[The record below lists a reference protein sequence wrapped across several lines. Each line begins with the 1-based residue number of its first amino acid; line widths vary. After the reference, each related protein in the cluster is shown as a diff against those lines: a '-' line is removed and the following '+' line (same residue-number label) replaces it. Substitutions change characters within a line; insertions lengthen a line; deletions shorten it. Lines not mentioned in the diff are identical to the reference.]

1 MTEKINGKLRLKA
14 IDVMLSAKLYED
26 RIILLDSESIDYHKT
41 KYLEEMLQPFLT
53 DKLTFLTSFNP
64 DENFILAAKNLKN
77 VNV

>member
-1 MTEKINGKLRLKA
+1 
-14 IDVMLSAKLYED
+14 MLSAKLYED
-26 RIILLDSESIDYHKT
+26 RIILLDSEAIDYHKT

>member
-1 MTEKINGKLRLKA
+1 LTEKINGKLRLKA

-26 RIILLDSESIDYHKT
+26 RIILLDSEAIEYHKT

-64 DENFILAAKNLKN
+64 DENFVLAAKNLKN
-77 VNV
+77 VNI